1 MMFYTFPNFVVLYYQ
16 YDVFIVSL
24 VAVSSLII
32 REVSLP
38 FRNFFYLWMIHL
50 IVLSQVV
57 QLILLSW
64 WTLMLVV
71 FQLSVTILIIAYL
84 IDLEVFVL
92 Q

>member
-1 MMFYTFPNFVVLYYQ
+1 MFFTYQAFVVLFSPFDAINDYLG
-16 YDVFIVSL
+16 VLSWLITVVVSL
-24 VAVSSLII
+24 HFHPLLLRS
-32 REVSLP
+32 
-38 FRNFFYLWMIHL
+38 MIHL

-57 QLILLSW
+57 QLIVLSW